1 MLVACIKVTT
11 GKEFHKLQA
20 AWNVKASKRGF
31 HKLQATCNVKEAK
44 GGKRI
49 KRKNRGIWKGTS
61 QMIELK
67 VTKNVVGNGFLKI
80 FCSVKWLQYLLEGLK
95 SSSDKVAPKSMSSV

>member
-1 MLVACIKVTT
+1 MECKKSIKR
-11 GKEFHKLQA
+11 FHKVQLK
-20 AWNVKASKRGF
+20 KAKAGYR
-31 HKLQATCNVKEAK
+31 ATYIEK
-44 GGKRI
+44 
-49 KRKNRGIWKGTS
+49 KNRRIWKGTS

-95 SSSDKVAPKSMSSV
+95 SSSDKVAPESMPSV